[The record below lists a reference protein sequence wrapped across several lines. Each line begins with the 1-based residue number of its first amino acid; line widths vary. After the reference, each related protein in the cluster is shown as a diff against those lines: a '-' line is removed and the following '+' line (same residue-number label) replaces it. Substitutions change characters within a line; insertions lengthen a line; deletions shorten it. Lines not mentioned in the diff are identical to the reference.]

1 MAATERIFV
10 DFVAGVLSETLA
22 DDGTTLKGTFL
33 ASLPEVADPEF
44 VALTLDPQEVDG
56 APEVVWVTA
65 HSSASDE
72 ATVVRAQEGTV
83 AREHLSGTVA
93 VAAVTAAALEDLKLA
108 DGEVTTEKLANDA
121 VTSAKIPNGTVH
133 SGKLADGA
141 VTTAKIGTGAV
152 TTSKIADGHV
162 TAAKIADG
170 AVTNTKIGTD
180 AVTAAKIADGAVVA
194 SRLAPAL
201 RNLVVHASGQG
212 RTIYVQSSTPSNP
225 TNGDIWIQI

>member
-83 AREHLSGTVA
+83 AREHVSGTVA

-108 DGEVTTEKLANDA
+108 DGEVTTEKIATNA
-121 VTSAKIPNGTVH
+121 VT
-133 SGKLADGA
+133 AD
-141 VTTAKIGTGAV
+141 KIGTGAV
-152 TTSKIADGHV
+152 TGGKIASG
-162 TAAKIADG
+162 TIQSGNIA
-170 AVTNTKIGTD
+170 N
-180 AVTAAKIADGAVVA
+180 
-194 SRLAPAL
+194 
-201 RNLVVHASGQG
+201 
-212 RTIYVQSSTPSNP
+212 
-225 TNGDIWIQI
+225 

>member
-83 AREHLSGTVA
+83 AREHVSGTVA
-93 VAAVTAAALEDLKLA
+93 VAAVTAAALEALKVA
-108 DGEVTTEKLANDA
+108 DGEVTTAKLANDA
-121 VTSAKIPNGTVH
+121 VTTEKIAAQAVTGP
-133 SGKLADGA
+133 KLAPEAVTSSRIADEAVITDKIRDGA
-141 VTTAKIGTGAV
+141 VTQP
-152 TTSKIADGHV
+152 KIAPE
-162 TAAKIADG
+162 
-170 AVTNTKIGTD
+170 
-180 AVTAAKIADGAVVA
+180 AVTAT
-194 SRLAPAL
+194 RLAPEAVTFS
-201 RNLVVHASGQG
+201 RIA
-212 RTIYVQSSTPSNP
+212 
-225 TNGDIWIQI
+225 D

>member
-1 MAATERIFV
+1 IFV

-65 HSSASDE
+65 HASASDE

-83 AREHLSGTVA
+83 AREHVSGTVA

-108 DGEVTTEKLANDA
+108 DGEVTTAKIATNA
-121 VTSAKIPNGTVH
+121 VT
-133 SGKLADGA
+133 AD
-141 VTTAKIGTGAV
+141 KIGTGAV
-152 TTSKIADGHV
+152 TADKSGTGGV
-162 TAAKIADG
+162 TTAKLGSGAGPGAKI
-170 AVTNTKIGTD
+170 
-180 AVTAAKIADGAVVA
+180 
-194 SRLAPAL
+194 
-201 RNLVVHASGQG
+201 
-212 RTIYVQSSTPSNP
+212 
-225 TNGDIWIQI
+225 GD